1 MDNNNNY
8 SKDCDQK
15 HTGLSAAVVSIF
27 GHRQAV
33 LITDHTG
40 GTDLNTLTATQAV
53 VAYWPRAAIYIISYH
68 IISETQNVLSKIAK
82 SF

>member
-53 VAYWPRAAIYIISYH
+53 VAYWPRAAIYIIS
-68 IISETQNVLSKIAK
+68 ETQNVLSKIAK